1 MATENKITIFIIDD
15 SFNNEEK
22 VVKIMRAAGYAAHTT
37 RVEDDEDLIEALRKT
52 IPDILLYGAGMELI
66 SLEQTIA
73 CLKENTQ
80 QPIPVIAINRKG
92 HEETDAVKA
101 MRAGA
106 KDLSSYDNPSHLE
119 LVIKREMQAHLS
131 IKKLAMLEITNK
143 ETERRCEA
151 LLDSSRDAIAYIHEG
166 MHVYSNQSYM
176 ELFGFTESE
185 ELEGMPI
192 LDMVG
197 MDDRNTFK
205 DFLRKNCSGGTCSNE
220 KLELNLRNPDGTEFS
235 GAMEFS
241 PASVDGEPCIQLIIR
256 NQVDNKELEKQLALM
271 GQKDT
276 TTGLYN
282 RQYFIDSL
290 NQAVTE
296 AKQKKQH
303 AAVLMLHLDNYND
316 IRQSSGVAISD
327 QYLNEISRCF
337 EKNVASKD
345 ILAHLEGN
353 TFCVIAMDQTSTSV
367 NAYAEKLKKA
377 IQDYIANIKNT
388 SFNSTCSVGVSII
401 DENVPDPDEVLLRAE
416 RAITEAEAKGPNN
429 IVLYQPKEGEQTQKE
444 IDAQIV
450 ADLKDAVKTNRFVLY
465 FQPIVSLH
473 GDTDERYE
481 VFVKMKDG
489 SGNIIQ
495 PGDFLPA
502 AERTGMSQAIDR
514 WILLN
519 TINVLTKRW
528 KAGKRTLFFVK
539 LSATSL
545 KDTGLM
551 TWLKDQLKKFNVPK
565 NSLIFEVK
573 ENVAITSLKY
583 TAELAKQLR
592 SLNCGFALDDF
603 GTGQNPFELVKHI
616 PADFLKLERS
626 FMENLFESQEN
637 QEAVKKI
644 TEMAMEMNKLTIAQ
658 HVQDATSLSVLWGI
672 GINFIQGNF
681 LQEPTPNLDYDFT
694 EMAG

>member
-1 MATENKITIFIIDD
+1 MATENKINIFIIDD

-22 VVKIMRAAGYAAHTT
+22 VVKIMRAAGFAAHTT
-37 RVEDDEDLIEALRKT
+37 RVEDDEDLIEALQKT
-52 IPDILLYGAGMELI
+52 IPDILLYGTGMELI
-66 SLEQTIA
+66 TLEQTIS
-73 CLKENTQ
+73 CLKENTR

-92 HEETDAVKA
+92 HEEIDVVKA
-101 MRAGA
+101 IRAGA

-119 LVIKREMQAHLS
+119 LVIKREIEAHGS
-131 IKKLAMLEITNK
+131 IKKMTLLEIANK

-166 MHVYSNQSYM
+166 MHVYSNQSYL
-176 ELFGFTESE
+176 ELFGFAESE

-197 MDDRNTFK
+197 MADRNTFK
-205 DFLRKNCSGGTCSNE
+205 DFLRKNCADGTCSNE
-220 KLELNLRNPDGTEFS
+220 KLELSLRNPDGTEFS

-290 NQAVTE
+290 NQVVAE

-303 AAVLMLHLDNYND
+303 AAVLMLHLDNYTD
-316 IRQSSGVAISD
+316 IRQSTGVAISD

-337 EKNVASKD
+337 EKNVTSKD

-353 TFCVIAMDQTSTSV
+353 TFCVIALEQTGTSI
-367 NAYAEKLKKA
+367 NAYAEKIKKA
-377 IQDYIANIKNT
+377 TQDFIANIKNT
-388 SFNSTCSVGVSII
+388 SINSTCSIGVSII
-401 DENVPDPDEVLLRAE
+401 DENAPDPDEVLLRAE

-450 ADLKDAVKTNRFVLY
+450 ANLKDAIKTNRFILY

-473 GDTDERYE
+473 GDPDERYE
-481 VFVKMKDG
+481 VFVRMKDQ
-489 SGNIIQ
+489 SGTIIL
-495 PGDFLPA
+495 PNEFLPA

-519 TINVLTKRW
+519 TINILTKRW

-573 ENVAITSLKY
+573 ENVAVTSLKY

-603 GTGQNPFELVKHI
+603 GTGQNPFELLKHI

-681 LQEPTPNLDYDFT
+681 LQEPEPNLDYDFT
-694 EMAG
+694 EMTG

>member
-1 MATENKITIFIIDD
+1 MAAENKITIFIIDD

-22 VVKIMRAAGYAAHTT
+22 VIKFMRASGFAAHTT
-37 RVEDDEDLIEALRKT
+37 RVEDDEDLIEALKKT
-52 IPDILLYGAGMELI
+52 TPDILLYGVGMELI
-66 SLEQTIA
+66 TLEQTSA
-73 CLKENTQ
+73 CLKENSR

-92 HEETDAVKA
+92 HEEMDVVKA

-106 KDLSSYDNPSHLE
+106 KDISSYDNPSHLE
-119 LVIKREMQAHLS
+119 LVIKRELEAHHS
-131 IKKLAMLEITNK
+131 IKKLSILENSNK

-166 MHVYSNQSYM
+166 MHVYSNQSYL
-176 ELFGFTESE
+176 ELFGFKEFE
-185 ELEGMPI
+185 DLEGMPI

-197 MDDRNTFK
+197 MEHRTTFK
-205 DFLRKNCSGGTCSNE
+205 SFLMTNCKGGTCANE

-241 PASVDGEPCIQLIIR
+241 PASIEGEPCIQLIIR
-256 NQVDNKELEKQLALM
+256 NQVDNKELEKQLTLM

-290 NQAVTE
+290 NQVVAT

-303 AAVLMLHLDNYND
+303 AAVLTLHLDNYAD
-316 IRQSSGVAISD
+316 IKQSSGVVVCD

-337 EKNVASKD
+337 EKNTSSKD
-345 ILAHLEGN
+345 ILSHLEGN
-353 TFCVIAMDQTSTSV
+353 TFTIIAMGHTSTSIT
-367 NAYAEKLKKA
+367 AYAEKIKKA
-377 IQDYIANIKNT
+377 TQDYIANIKNT
-388 SFNSTCSVGVSII
+388 SINSTCSIGVSII
-401 DENVPDPDEVLLRAE
+401 DENAPDTDEILLRAD
-416 RAITEAEAKGPNN
+416 RAVTEAEARGPNN
-429 IVLYQPKEGEQTQKE
+429 IVLYQPKEGELTQKE
-444 IDAQIV
+444 VDAQVV
-450 ADLKDAVKTNRFVLY
+450 ADLKDAVKSNRFVLY

-481 VFVKMKDG
+481 VFVRMKDKDD
-489 SGNIIQ
+489 NIIM
-495 PGDFLPA
+495 PNDFLPA
-502 AERTGMSQAIDR
+502 AERTGMSMAIDR

-519 TINVLTKRW
+519 TITTLTKRW

-545 KDTGLM
+545 KDTSLM
-551 TWLKDQLKKFNVPK
+551 SWLKEQIKKFNVPK

-573 ENVAITSLKY
+573 ENIAVTSLKY
-583 TAELAKQLR
+583 TADLAKQLR
-592 SLNCGFALDDF
+592 ALNCSFALDDF
-603 GTGQNPFELVKHI
+603 GTGQNPFELLKHI

-681 LQEPTPNLDYDFT
+681 LQEPSPDLDYDFT